1 MESLG
6 KLTSKM
12 DELYSQE
19 TNKSLQEISQDELAG
34 TTKVKDNVIDLLSA
48 EINHLRDENKSLIR
62 QQIDYIKCVQ
72 TPHLETISTLKHEL
86 AEKQKTI
93 EFLMGKNLTKA
104 VSKNDVTAAKLDK
117 ENKVLTADAK
127 SQTKENVTGNKKQL
141 IPSKFMKTKKCDNN
155 R

>member
-34 TTKVKDNVIDLLSA
+34 TTKVKDNVIDLLST
-48 EINHLRDENKSLIR
+48 EINHLRDENKSLKR

-104 VSKNDVTAAKLDK
+104 VSKNDVTAQKLDK
-117 ENKVLTADAK
+117 EIKVLTADAK
-127 SQTKENVTGNKKQL
+127 SQTKE
-141 IPSKFMKTKKCDNN
+141 KCHWQ
-155 R
+155 